1 MSAPKIRGIVGQGL
15 KSSQNAVENDVHLKV
30 SA

>member
-1 MSAPKIRGIVGQGL
+1 MSAPQNRGMARQGL
-15 KSSQNAVENDVHLKV
+15 KSSQKAVVNDVGLKV

>member
-1 MSAPKIRGIVGQGL
+1 MSAPQNRGKAWQGL
-15 KSSQNAVENDVHLKV
+15 KSSQKAVENDVHLKV